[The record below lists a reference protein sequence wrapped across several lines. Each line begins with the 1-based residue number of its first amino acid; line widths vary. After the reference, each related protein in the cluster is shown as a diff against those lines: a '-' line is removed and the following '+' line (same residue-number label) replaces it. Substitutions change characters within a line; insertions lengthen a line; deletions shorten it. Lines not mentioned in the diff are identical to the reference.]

1 MATLPPDLTV
11 DNEPPATIPDERTLD
26 EVMSRPSAGLI
37 ESIARG
43 SGDLLVLGA
52 GGKMGP
58 TVARMA
64 QRAFE
69 AGGRDGRVIAVSRF
83 SDPAA
88 RAGLEAVGVRTL
100 TGDLL
105 DPEFLHELPDAP
117 DVVFMAGRKFG
128 STGAEHLTW
137 AMNAHL
143 PGLVARRF
151 REARCVVFS
160 TAAVY
165 PFTPADGA
173 GADEELGPAP
183 IGEYAQS
190 CLARERMFEY
200 AAHTW
205 GTPSALIRLSYALD
219 LRYGVLHDIGD
230 SVRDGRAVDV
240 GMSTA
245 SVIWQGDA
253 CDLIL
258 RTLEHTSAPPLT
270 LNVSGLE
277 PIRLRDAAI
286 ALGELLGVE
295 PEFEGAESQSALFV
309 DCRRMAGLVGEPMTP
324 LERVL
329 RWTADWL
336 RAGGRT
342 LDKPTHFEVRD
353 GKF

>member
-1 MATLPPDLTV
+1 MPPDLNV
-11 DNEPPATIPDERTLD
+11 AEPLPATIPDEPTLD

-37 ESIARG
+37 ESVARG

-64 QRAFE
+64 QRAFR
-69 AGGRDGRVIAVSRF
+69 AAGRDGQVIAVSRF

-88 RAGLEAVGVRTL
+88 RTGLEAAGVATIS
-100 TGDLL
+100 GDLL
-105 DPEFLHELPDAP
+105 EPAFLRELPDAP
-117 DVVFMAGRKFG
+117 EVVFMAGRKFG

-165 PFTPADGA
+165 PFVPTNGV
-173 GADEELGPAP
+173 GADEDLVPEP

-200 AAHTW
+200 AADVW
-205 GTPSALIRLSYALD
+205 GMRSALIRLSYALD
-219 LRYGVLHDIGD
+219 LRYGVLHDVGA
-230 SVRDGRAVDV
+230 SVRDGQPVNV

-277 PIRLRDAAI
+277 PIRIRDAAV
-286 ALGELLGVE
+286 ALGALLGVE
-295 PEFEGAESQSALFV
+295 PEFEGVESDSALFV

-324 LERVL
+324 LAQVL

-336 RAGGRT
+336 QAWGRT

-353 GKF
+353 GRF

>member
-1 MATLPPDLTV
+1 MADSLPD
-11 DNEPPATIPDERTLD
+11 TIPDEGTLD

-37 ESIARG
+37 ESIGRG

-58 TVARMA
+58 TTARMA
-64 QRAFE
+64 RRAFE
-69 AGGRDGRVIAVSRF
+69 AAGRDGEVIAVSRF
-83 SDPAA
+83 SNPQA
-88 RAGLEAVGVRTL
+88 RAGLEAAGVT
-100 TGDLL
+100 TIAGDLL
-105 DPEFLHELPDAP
+105 EPGFLRDLPDAP
-117 DVVFMAGRKFG
+117 EVVFMAGRKFG

-165 PFTPADGA
+165 PFVPTDSA
-173 GADEELGPAP
+173 GADEDLEPEP

-200 AAHTW
+200 AAHSW
-205 GTPSALIRLSYALD
+205 GTRSALIRLSYALD
-219 LRYGVLHDIGD
+219 LRYGVLHDVGA
-230 SVRDGRAVDV
+230 SVRDGVPVNV
-240 GMSTA
+240 GMGTA

-258 RTLEHTSAPPLT
+258 RTLEHTAAPPLT

-277 PIRLRDAAI
+277 PIRIRDAAV

-295 PEFEGAESQSALFV
+295 PDFEGVESESALFV
-309 DCRRMAGLVGEPMTP
+309 DCGRMAGLVGEPMTP
-324 LERVL
+324 PAAVL
-329 RWTADWL
+329 GWTADWL
-336 RAGGRT
+336 RSGGRT

>member
-1 MATLPPDLTV
+1 MAADPLP
-11 DNEPPATIPDERTLD
+11 ASIPDEGTLD

-37 ESIARG
+37 ESLARG
-43 SGDLLVLGA
+43 TGDLLVLGA

-64 QRAFE
+64 RRAFE
-69 AGGRDGRVIAVSRF
+69 AAGREGRVIAVSRF

-88 RAGLEAVGVRTL
+88 RAGLEAAGVATIA
-100 TGDLL
+100 GDLL
-105 DPEFLHELPDAP
+105 EPGFLRELPDAP

-137 AMNAHL
+137 VMNAHL

-165 PFTPADGA
+165 PFVSTDSA
-173 GADEELGPAP
+173 GADENLAPEP

-200 AAHTW
+200 AAHAW
-205 GTPSALIRLSYALD
+205 GTRSALIRLSYALD
-219 LRYGVLHDIGD
+219 LRYGVLHDIAASLCGGHP
-230 SVRDGRAVDV
+230 VNV

-277 PIRLRDAAI
+277 PIRIQDVAVAM
-286 ALGELLGVE
+286 GEVLGVE
-295 PEFEGAESQSALFV
+295 PEFEGTESDSALFV

-324 LERVL
+324 LATVL
-329 RWTADWL
+329 GWTADWL

-342 LDKPTHFEVRD
+342 LDKPTHFDVRD
-353 GKF
+353 GRF

>member
-1 MATLPPDLTV
+1 MSPDLTV
-11 DNEPPATIPDERTLD
+11 AEPLPVSISDEPTLD
-26 EVMSRPSAGLI
+26 EVMSRPSTGLV

-58 TVARMA
+58 TLARMA
-64 QRAFE
+64 QRAFQ
-69 AGGRDGRVIAVSRF
+69 AAGRDGQVIAVSRF

-88 RAGLEAVGVRTL
+88 LAGLEAAGVVTL

-105 DPEFLHELPDAP
+105 DPDVLRELPDAP

-165 PFTPADGA
+165 PFTPADGP
-173 GADEELGPAP
+173 GADEGLEPAP
-183 IGEYAQS
+183 VGEYAQS
-190 CLARERMFEY
+190 CLARERMFEF

-205 GTPSALIRLSYALD
+205 GMRSALIRLSYALD
-219 LRYGVLHDIGD
+219 LRYGVLHDVGA
-230 SVRDGRAVDV
+230 SLRDGLPVNV
-240 GMSTA
+240 GMSAA

-258 RTLEHTSAPPLT
+258 RTLEHTAAPPLT

-277 PIRLRDAAI
+277 PIRIRDVAAEM
-286 ALGELLGVE
+286 GRLLGVE
-295 PEFEGAESQSALFV
+295 PKFAGVEADSALFV
-309 DCRRMAGLVGEPMTP
+309 DCRRMAGRVGKPMTP
-324 LERVL
+324 LASVL

-342 LDKPTHFEVRD
+342 LDKPTHFEIRD
-353 GKF
+353 GRF

>member
-1 MATLPPDLTV
+1 MAESLP
-11 DNEPPATIPDERTLD
+11 ESIRDEAMLD
-26 EVMSRPSAGLI
+26 EVMSRPSAGLV

-64 QRAFE
+64 RRAFE
-69 AGGRDGRVIAVSRF
+69 AAGRDGRVIAVSRF

-88 RAGLEAVGVRTL
+88 RAGLETAGVATIS
-100 TGDLL
+100 GDLL
-105 DPEFLHELPDAP
+105 EPAFLRELPDAP
-117 DVVFMAGRKFG
+117 EVVFMAGRKFG

-151 REARCVVFS
+151 REAQCVVFS

-165 PFTPADGA
+165 PFVPTDSA
-173 GADEELGPAP
+173 GADEDLEPEP

-219 LRYGVLHDIGD
+219 LRYGVLHDVGA
-230 SVRDGRAVDV
+230 SLRDGQPVNV

-258 RTLEHTSAPPLT
+258 RTLEHSAAPPLT

-277 PIRLRDAAI
+277 AIRIREVGGE
-286 ALGELLGVE
+286 LGRLLGVE
-295 PEFEGAESQSALFV
+295 PEFEGTESDSALFV
-309 DCRRMAGLVGEPMTP
+309 DCGRMAELVGEPMTP
-324 LERVL
+324 LGTVL
-329 RWTADWL
+329 GWTADWL